1 MGRGTVWIG
10 GDLRSLERS
19 VQGAVQSGAKIWS
32 ESGQKVVK
40 MMILRYPRGSGEV
53 ETMDLDRF
61 GQMKHSESMSS
72 GLI

>member
-40 MMILRYPRGSGEV
+40 MMILRCLRGSGE
-53 ETMDLDRF
+53 L
-61 GQMKHSESMSS
+61 
-72 GLI
+72 